1 MLQNKIS
8 KTLNSKYQDRNTIS
22 GSKDSIRSFKRKQL
36 KLNRKFKE
44 KEHQTKITKRIKKKP
59 KKPFRNLR
67 KLLNVMYQY
76 NKPEIKRINFDDNI
90 EPDLNILYLIIY
102 KLILDNKIGSDKA
115 LPQIQGKVKTSLKI
129 NL

>member
-1 MLQNKIS
+1 MLQNKIP
-8 KTLNSKYQDRNTIS
+8 KTLDPKYQDRNKIS
-22 GSKDSIRSFKRKQL
+22 SSKDSIRSFKRKQL

-44 KEHQTKITKRIKKKP
+44 KEHKTKITKRIKKKA

-102 KLILDNKIGSDKA
+102 KLILDNKIGSDKV